1 MRNRTTSTEQ
11 TNKKQFYPEPI
22 STPRGSEF
30 HIKRKAPRPTSRR
43 CNLYNTWC
51 TLIRVTCRHLDQVT
65 WGVTPP
71 WPLSW
76 RLLLRLVIIWPRPTE
91 GSLQP
96 VQAGWSSGDKFVV
109 IIVLFI
115 NIFITIISVVTNHKG
130 SWTRV
135 LFHSLHLSKKPTQ
148 FTKYSAHI
156 YCFIFA
162 RCYQCGDERVTE
174 SRVCLLFVGLGS
186 AQAPVRGHHPS
197 PPPAANSSA
206 RLISQ
211 LFLH

>member
-1 MRNRTTSTEQ
+1 MRNRITSTEQ
-11 TNKKQFYPEPI
+11 TNKQKNNFILNQFQRREVQ
-22 STPRGSEF
+22 SF
-30 HIKRKAPRPTSRR
+30 TSREKLLGLR
-43 CNLYNTWC
+43 HADAIWIIDDALWYVS
-51 TLIRVTCRHLDQVT
+51 RVSCRHLDQVT
-65 WGVTPP
+65 GGVTPS

-135 LFHSLHLSKKPTQ
+135 LFHSLHLSKKLTQ

-162 RCYQCGDERVTE
+162 RCYQCGDQRVTE

-186 AQAPVRGHHPS
+186 AQAPVREAS
-197 PPPAANSSA
+197 PITASCCEQQCEAY
-206 RLISQ
+206 
-211 LFLH
+211 